1 MPKIR
6 RGNEMANN
14 GYRLTDEELASFA
27 EKHPDVKR
35 SDIRDMEDL
44 FTQKMLE
51 DKAYRAQR
59 SEIDFLKNIALGKM
73 GTDQEMSFSDI
84 ESGMLRASLADG
96 RQALKE
102 IMEKTPVE
110 APACSDGAKM
120 RNRGRKKKHHD
131 DAGGH

>member
-1 MPKIR
+1 
-6 RGNEMANN
+6 MANN
-14 GYRLTDEELASFA
+14 GYRLTDEEFASFA
-27 EKHPDVKR
+27 EKYPNVKR
-35 SDIRDMEDL
+35 SDIEDL

-59 SEIDFLKNIALGKM
+59 SEIEFLKNTALGKM

-110 APACSDGAKM
+110 APACADGAKM
-120 RNRGRKKKHHD
+120 RNRGRKKKTS
-131 DAGGH
+131 

>member
-14 GYRLTDEELASFA
+14 GYHLTDEEFASFA
-27 EKHPDVKR
+27 EKYPNVKR
-35 SDIRDMEDL
+35 SDIDDL
-44 FTQKMLE
+44 FAQKILA

-59 SEIDFLKNIALGKM
+59 SEIEFLKNTALGKM
-73 GTDQEMSFSDI
+73 GTDQEMKFSDV

-110 APACSDGAKM
+110 APSRSDGAKM
-120 RNRGRKKKHHD
+120 RDQGRKKKHHD
-131 DAGGH
+131 YAGAC